1 MAFLQSRADVDGR
14 NIFLMGQ
21 SLGAIVALRTAVLD
35 RRGFRAVAAFY
46 PHCSPL
52 QNISL
57 LKSAVIV
64 FAGEM
69 DDWTPAFSCTIAKGI
84 DRMPGADFELIVYP
98 EAVHGFDLDIQTQ
111 TYIRYLV
118 GYNAYAASDSRDRM
132 LAFFKRH
139 ILSPDSK

>member
-1 MAFLQSRADVDGR
+1 
-14 NIFLMGQ
+14 
-21 SLGAIVALRTAVLD
+21 VLD

-52 QNISL
+52 QNISP
-57 LKSAVIV
+57 LKSGVIV
-64 FAGEM
+64 FAGEK